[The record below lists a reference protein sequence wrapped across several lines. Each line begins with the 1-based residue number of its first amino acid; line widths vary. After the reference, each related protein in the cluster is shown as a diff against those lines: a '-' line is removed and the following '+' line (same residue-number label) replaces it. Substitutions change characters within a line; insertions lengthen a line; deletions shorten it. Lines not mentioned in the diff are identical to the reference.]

1 MVPNLKKF
9 RAEQTLKQAT
19 YVYMA
24 SQMVEK
30 QDREYIA
37 KVFNTMDKNHD
48 GKITV
53 QEMQNGLAE

>member
-53 QEMQNGLAE
+53 QEMTNGLAE